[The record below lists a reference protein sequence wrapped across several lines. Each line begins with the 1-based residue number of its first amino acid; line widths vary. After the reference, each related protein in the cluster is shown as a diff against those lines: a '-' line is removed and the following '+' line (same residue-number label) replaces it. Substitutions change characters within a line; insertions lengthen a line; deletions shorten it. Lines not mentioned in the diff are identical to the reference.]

1 MKLIQE
7 LSPGYRTVFNMYV
20 IEGYSHKE
28 IAKQLNI
35 SEGTSKSQL
44 ARARYLLMDEI
55 NKHLGHYRKAS
66 GE

>member
-20 IEGYSHKE
+20 IEGYSRQE

-35 SEGTSKSQL
+35 SEERLRVSWPCQVLTHGRDQQTF
-44 ARARYLLMDEI
+44 RALP
-55 NKHLGHYRKAS
+55 
-66 GE
+66 